1 MGGVSARLADGA
13 GFACAMT
20 SAAKSARENSTA
32 IKRRIIFMQTFYQK
46 RPEIG
51 IEDRQT
57 ENSSRAEAYTMPGW

>member
-1 MGGVSARLADGA
+1 
-13 GFACAMT
+13 MT

-57 ENSSRAEAYTMPGW
+57 ENASRAKAYTMPGW